1 MVLDG
6 SILLWESVSWVEGLG
21 VTGATGRAAIAA
33 SVIVF
38 SIVSAF
44 VFNLGRVLLQ
54 FLQPR
59 SPDLPQFLYL
69 MLMGFAGGLLVM
81 VGLGKAF
88 GGKSRHAGG
97 ILEPV
102 PALTEEESASAT

>member
-1 MVLDG
+1 M
-6 SILLWESVSWVEGLG
+6 
-21 VTGATGRAAIAA
+21 TGATGRAAITA

-44 VFNLGRVLLQ
+44 VFNLGRFLLR
-54 FLQPR
+54 FLQPQ

-81 VGLGKAF
+81 VGLGKVF
-88 GGKSRHAGG
+88 GGKSTHGG
-97 ILEPV
+97 GVLEPV
-102 PALTEEESASAT
+102 PALTEEESAPAS

>member
-1 MVLDG
+1 M
-6 SILLWESVSWVEGLG
+6 
-21 VTGATGRAAIAA
+21 TGATGRAAIAA

-44 VFNLGRVLLQ
+44 VFNLGRFLLQ
-54 FLQPR
+54 FLQPQ
-59 SPDLPQFLYL
+59 SPDLSQFLYL

-88 GGKSRHAGG
+88 GAKSRHAGG
-97 ILEPV
+97 VLEPV
-102 PALTEEESASAT
+102 PALTEEESVPAA